1 MTAEKITK
9 EKKSTAKLISYAIKA
24 VIPTGP
30 YANIQPEIH
39 VSAGTIEEAAAFV
52 IPHLDELFEKYLNI
66 SERPKARV
74 TVTPTVPPA
83 PKPVEVPKEK
93 LEGLVEAL
101 GVTPEDFNLATAPKA
116 SGTPGVTPEE
126 FNTVSG
132 PKASGTPGVTIL
144 PGGKLPPTIEELQA
158 QAVAPVAPV
167 TPASPYPPIDSPAG
181 KAKLAV
187 ESCKSIEAL
196 NLINIRIQ
204 ESVKLD
210 ALDKA
215 DLTVIV
221 NSKRV
226 ELTK

>member
-1 MTAEKITK
+1 MKKETLPK

-39 VSAGTIEEAAAFV
+39 VNAGTIEEAAAFV

-66 SERPKARV
+66 SERPKPRV
-74 TVTPTVPPA
+74 TVKETLPPVT
-83 PKPVEVPKEK
+83 KPVEVPKEV
-93 LEGLVEAL
+93 LTTLTTD
-101 GVTPEDFNLATAPKA
+101 TPEVK
-116 SGTPGVTPEE
+116 VKEE
-126 FNTVSG
+126 TF
-132 PKASGTPGVTIL
+132 TPGVTINE
-144 PGGKLPPTIEELQA
+144 GGKLPPTIEELQA
-158 QAVAPVAPV
+158 TAQATAQATVQAPVQEEQPV
-167 TPASPYPPIDSPAG
+167 YPPIDSPMG

-196 NLINIRIQ
+196 NLINVRIQ

-221 NSKRV
+221 NEKRKQ
-226 ELTK
+226 LLK